1 MNLFFFGLKLNV
13 CVLTQ
18 TWCRN
23 VHQSDTVRGQGV
35 TSLTAV
41 SASALGHKYL
51 RSLCCRGKL
60 PFCRLVTKLCGFPS
74 LSDVTSRP
82 GLCLPRVKISAKFW
96 APPVKIGVRF
106 FTSVRDRKR
115 RKKRLTWRVRQYTH
129 TRAHTSSWVGVRL
142 RVTVI
147 SPSKAMSLQLPAGR
161 EESHNRSKYLRRTC
175 RVQI

>member
-60 PFCRLVTKLCGFPS
+60 PFCRLVTKLCGLPS
-74 LSDVTSRP
+74 PPPFLMSRQ
-82 GLCLPRVKISAKFW
+82 GLAFVYRV
-96 APPVKIGVRF
+96 
-106 FTSVRDRKR
+106 
-115 RKKRLTWRVRQYTH
+115 
-129 TRAHTSSWVGVRL
+129 
-142 RVTVI
+142 
-147 SPSKAMSLQLPAGR
+147 SK
-161 EESHNRSKYLRRTC
+161 
-175 RVQI
+175 